1 MNTKSIL
8 FTSCVAAMTLSV
20 SVAIAGTH
28 GGSGGGGFNGGGFR
42 GGGGGFRGGSAPARM
57 TPGFAG
63 GGSRFGPGMSRN
75 FRDFRGNGGRFD
87 HRRFGDR
94 FVFFGDFG
102 DPFFYP
108 YYGYYP
114 YGYYPYGY
122 YPYSYGYGYGY
133 GYGYDPYNQSG
144 YQGFAGGRGSS
155 VAQIQLR
162 LARAGYYH
170 GRIDGVMGPRTRYA
184 MRAYERSHNS
194 RVRARQANNSFGQ

>member
-20 SVAIAGTH
+20 SVARAGPH
-28 GGSGGGGFNGGGFR
+28 GGSTGGGFSGGGFS

-63 GGSRFGPGMSRN
+63 AGSRFGPGMSRN
-75 FRDFRGNGGRFD
+75 FRNFG
-87 HRRFGDR
+87 GDR
-94 FVFFGDFG
+94 DRFHHRHFNEFVFFGDFG

-108 YYGYYP
+108 YYYGYYP

-122 YPYSYGYGYGY
+122 YPYGY
-133 GYGYDPYNQSG
+133 GYGYDPYDQPG
-144 YQGFAGGRGSS
+144 YQGVAVGRGSS
-155 VAQIQLR
+155 VAGIQLR
-162 LARAGYYH
+162 LARAGYYR